1 MNRYSHIS
9 CPFRCHFTTSK
20 SHSRFAQ
27 HTRTS
32 SFVKVKLLLIILWS
46 PWEVR
51 SHYFQTDST
60 PWMAYTT
67 WPRTGPNESK
77 DSDCRPVRN
86 MYSKAKD
93 ISLAEPSSSSTSSYP
108 WYIDI
113 TPLADQAV
121 ICTHGVRTY
130 HLQILRQFQ
139 CIQTVRNGLQC
150 HVSVSMLPE
159 DAGPVGVTRW
169 PHRSR

>member
-1 MNRYSHIS
+1 MYRYSHLS
-9 CPFRCHFTTSK
+9 CHFRCHSTTSK

-51 SHYFQTDST
+51 SHYLQTDST

-93 ISLAEPSSSSTSSYP
+93 ISLAEPSSSSTPSYLWFIWQRRP
-108 WYIDI
+108 HLLIWPYYALMVRGHI
-113 TPLADQAV
+113 TSRNLAKMPSLWDS
-121 ICTHGVRTY
+121 
-130 HLQILRQFQ
+130 
-139 CIQTVRNGLQC
+139 LQC
-150 HVSVSMLPE
+150 HVPLPGRL
-159 DAGPVGVTRW
+159 DDVT
-169 PHRSR
+169 SL